1 MSNTIL
7 QFLLI
12 HPPAYFQDLGILVTE
27 KATIYADSTTARE
40 VLKTDINGE
49 LWSRQSKIICLLCHI
64 HIYGTTT
71 VVTIIALV
79 ALANTSV
86 HKLAFSLIYGTFLAK
101 ILVHLFTYIYQL
113 WKTYEVRRLVPFWEV
128 GEKEE
133 EEEEEEEEEIRLPE
147 RAIRLFTRFSVDE
160 LRLAT
165 RNFSDALVIGKG
177 GFGKVYKGV
186 IGNNEQQLPVA
197 IKRSKVYSGQSRHA
211 FLTEIKILCEVRHI
225 NLVSL
230 IGYCYE
236 RKEMFL
242 VYEYMIGGTLHD
254 HIHKYAVNND
264 SGDSFLT
271 WKKRLN
277 ICIGAARGL
286 DYLHT
291 GHKIIH
297 HDVKTSNILLDED
310 FTAKVAD
317 FGLAKAKSADGANEL
332 ESELLKGTYG
342 YFDPHYITT
351 RILTRKGDTYAF
363 GVVMLEVLCERPAL
377 DRMAVGE
384 ERSLASWALRRIN
397 EGKVNEIVA
406 STLINQVLPDSLK
419 TFVEVAQSCLREE
432 PKKRP
437 TMGQIVVK
445 LELALKQQ
453 DGRNLPAPNKA
464 TYVQNV
470 IASAMEQQSNSKH
483 EFPTKIKDGRAINL
497 RLSWLWTKGGLREKV
512 RPVKK
517 KNLASKGQSEKG
529 LRGVNFQANYFTYRQ
544 IKTATNSFSTENK
557 IGEGGFGAVYKGTLS
572 DGTVI
577 AVKQLSSKSKQGY
590 CEFVNE
596 IGMISAIQH
605 PNLIKL
611 YGCCVEGKELLI
623 IYEYMENNSLARAL
637 FGSEDNKLNMAWP
650 TRHNICV
657 GVAKGLAH
665 LHEESTVKI
674 IHRDI
679 KATNVLLD
687 GNLMAKIS
695 DFGLAR
701 LDLEDDTH
709 ISTRIAGTFGYM
721 APEYVMRGYLTD
733 KADVYSFGV
742 LLLEVISGRSNVIIS
757 GEGLMYLLDQAIL
770 LSETDNL
777 MELVDPSLE
786 SNFNKQEIMSTM
798 NIALLCTIIDY
809 AERPSMS
816 AVVSMLTGSSRVI
829 PPKRDS
835 LQKRPAAPSS
845 DICFDSTSSSIG

>member
-1 MSNTIL
+1 M
-7 QFLLI
+7 
-12 HPPAYFQDLGILVTE
+12 
-27 KATIYADSTTARE
+27 IYADSSTARE
-40 VLKTDINGE
+40 VLKTLMASYGLDSPNHLPPLTNGTTWIVQNF
-49 LWSRQSKIICLLCHI
+49 LSDTS
-64 HIYGTTT
+64 HIYGTI
-71 VVTIIALV
+71 VVAIIALV

-86 HKLAFSLIYGTFLAK
+86 HKLPKTLFSLIYGTFLAK
-101 ILVHLFTYIYQL
+101 ILHLFTYIYQL
-113 WKTYEVRRLVPFWEV
+113 WTTYEVRLVPFWEAR
-128 GEKEE
+128 EEELKAKEE
-133 EEEEEEEEEIRLPE
+133 EDIRLPE

-186 IGNNEQQLPVA
+186 IGNEQLPVA
-197 IKRSKVYSGQSRHA
+197 IKRSKVYSRQSRHA

-230 IGYCYE
+230 IGYSYE

-242 VYEYMIGGTLHD
+242 VYEYMVGGTLHD

-264 SGDSFLT
+264 SGSFLT

-317 FGLAKAKSADGANEL
+317 FGLAKAKSDGTNEL
-332 ESELLKGTYG
+332 ESEILKGTYG

-363 GVVMLEVLCERPAL
+363 GVVLLEVLCERPAL

-384 ERSLASWALRRIN
+384 ERSVASWALRRIN

-406 STLINQVLPDSLK
+406 STLISQVLPDSLK

-437 TMGQIVVK
+437 TMCQIVVK

-453 DGRNLPAPNKA
+453 DGKKLSAPNKVSKA
-464 TYVQNV
+464 TEVQNV
-470 IASAMEQQSNSKH
+470 IASAMEQSNSKH
-483 EFPTKIKDGRAINL
+483 EFPTRSKDGRAINMY
-497 RLSWLWTKGGLREKV
+497 LSWLWTKGGLREKV
-512 RPVKK
+512 RPIKK
-517 KNLASKGQSEKG
+517 KNLVSKGQSEKG
-529 LRGVNFQANYFTYRQ
+529 RRGVNFQANYFTYQQ

-557 IGEGGFGAVYKGTLS
+557 IGEGGFGAIYKGTLS

-590 CEFVNE
+590 REFVNE
-596 IGMISAIQH
+596 IGMISVIQH

-611 YGCCVEGKELLI
+611 YGCCIEGKELLI

-637 FGSEDNKLNMAWP
+637 FGSEVNKLNMAWP

-665 LHEESTVKI
+665 LHEESVVKI
-674 IHRDI
+674 VHRDI

-695 DFGLAR
+695 DFGLAK
-701 LDLEDDTH
+701 LDEEDDTH
-709 ISTRIAGTFGYM
+709 ISTRIAGTIGYM
-721 APEYVMRGYLTD
+721 APEYAMRGYLTD

-742 LLLEVISGRSNVIIS
+742 LLLEVISGRSNVIVS
-757 GEGLMYLLDQAIL
+757 GEGLIYLLDQAIL

-786 SNFNKQEIMSTM
+786 SNCNKQEILSTI

-809 AERPSMS
+809 AERPSMPI
-816 AVVSMLTGSSRVI
+816 VVSMLTGSARVI

-835 LQKRPAAPSS
+835 LQKRPAPS
-845 DICFDSTSSSIG
+845 DICFDSTSSSIS

>member
-1 MSNTIL
+1 MASYGLDSPNHLPPPLTNGTTWIV
-7 QFLLI
+7 QNFLSDTS
-12 HPPAYFQDLGILVTE
+12 Q
-27 KATIYADSTTARE
+27 
-40 VLKTDINGE
+40 
-49 LWSRQSKIICLLCHI
+49 
-64 HIYGTTT
+64 IYGTT
-71 VVTIIALV
+71 VVAIIVLV

-86 HKLAFSLIYGTFLAK
+86 HKLPKTLFSLIYGTFLAK
-101 ILVHLFTYIYQL
+101 ILHLFTYIYQL
-113 WKTYEVRRLVPFWEV
+113 WRTYEVRLVPFWEV
-128 GEKEE
+128 REKKLKAEE
-133 EEEEEEEEEIRLPE
+133 EDIRLPE

-160 LRLAT
+160 LRSAT

-186 IGNNEQQLPVA
+186 IGNEQLPVA

-230 IGYCYE
+230 IGYSYE

-254 HIHKYAVNND
+254 HIHKYAAVNND
-264 SGDSFLT
+264 SDSFLT

-317 FGLAKAKSADGANEL
+317 FGLAKAKSDGANEL
-332 ESELLKGTYG
+332 ESEMLKGTYG

-363 GVVMLEVLCERPAL
+363 GVVLLEVLCERPAL

-406 STLINQVLPDSLK
+406 STLISQVLPDSLK

-453 DGRNLPAPNKA
+453 DGRNLSAPNKVRKA
-464 TYVQNV
+464 TDVQNV

-483 EFPTKIKDGRAINL
+483 EFPTKKKDGRAINMY
-497 RLSWLWTKGGLREKV
+497 LSWLWTKGGLREKV
-512 RPVKK
+512 RPIKK
-517 KNLASKGQSEKG
+517 KNLASKGQSEKV

-557 IGEGGFGAVYKGTLS
+557 IGEGGFGATYKGTLS

-577 AVKQLSSKSKQGY
+577 AVKRLSSKSKQGHR
-590 CEFVNE
+590 EFVNE
-596 IGMISAIQH
+596 MGMISAIQH

-611 YGCCVEGKELLI
+611 YGCCIEGKELLI
-623 IYEYMENNSLARAL
+623 IYEYMENNSLASAL

-695 DFGLAR
+695 DFGLAK
-701 LDLEDDTH
+701 LYEEDDTH

-721 APEYVMRGYLTD
+721 APEYAMRGYLTD
-733 KADVYSFGV
+733 KADVYCFGV
-742 LLLEVISGRSNVIIS
+742 LLLEVISGRPNVIQS

-786 SNFNKQEIMSTM
+786 SNCNKQEILSTI
-798 NIALLCTIIDY
+798 NIALLCTIMDY

-816 AVVSMLTGSSRVI
+816 TVVSMLTGSSRVI
-829 PPKRDS
+829 PPKRGS
-835 LQKRPAAPSS
+835 LQKRLAPPS